1 MFLPRSACRVAS
13 RMAFISRGL
22 NDAGGGLRLHTALS
36 GSSLDRSERP
46 QLDCTLFV
54 EYAVSTPPHPPP
66 PREQCFSFKPF

>member
-1 MFLPRSACRVAS
+1 MFLPRSACCVAS

-46 QLDCTLFV
+46 HLDCTLFV
-54 EYAVSTPPHPPP
+54 EYAVSTPTPT